1 MTDREPLDLD
11 CIATYLPKKFSYN
24 LSISWTI
31 VDPLVLQAVQEYRLS
46 LSSVHKGI
54 SVPKAGQ
61 QQNRSLLSKVYNN
74 TQFICMLMRDAEE
87 RKK

>member
-1 MTDREPLDLD
+1 MTDRDLLDLD
-11 CIATYLPKKFSYN
+11 CNATYFPQNFSYN

-54 SVPKAGQ
+54 SLPKAGQ
-61 QQNRSLLSKVYNN
+61 EQNGSLLSKV
-74 TQFICMLMRDAEE
+74 
-87 RKK
+87 